1 MERRK
6 FRKGGATSGVEL
18 RQLQPCRR
26 GGWGSIR
33 QLQTT
38 ARNDRPI
45 STQLDRAPPLSF
57 RSGQNRSCLDPYFW
71 PCQPQSFPVP
81 YTDPFSSPDAEP
93 YREIQSTQPKLI
105 NA

>member
-6 FRKGGATSGVEL
+6 FRKGGVTSGVEL
-18 RQLQPCRR
+18 RQLQPCRP

-33 QLQTT
+33 QLRTT

-57 RSGQNRSCLDPYFW
+57 RSCQNRSCLDPYFR
-71 PCQPQSFPVP
+71 PCPPQSLVP
-81 YTDPFSSPDAEP
+81 YADPFSSPDAQLSARSSP
-93 YREIQSTQPKLI
+93 LTQ
-105 NA
+105 N